1 MYSSSLCQSTPS
13 VISGEELDELARD
26 YNNTLSALVDRHAPL
41 KSKGV
46 RSRPLVPWYTAEINA
61 AKKLR
66 RKAERRW
73 RRTGLHEDF
82 VAFKAQRNRLTYLIN
97 VARKEFYT
105 DFIAENSS
113 DQGKLFRATKK
124 LQAKKEVPSFPE
136 YVDNSALVNDIGRYF
151 IRKINTIR
159 SSIDAALDPSVGALL
174 PDDPVVGPTKQL
186 WEFQSL
192 DEGQVSELIQKC
204 SKKSCPSDPAP
215 TSLDVSC
222 LDELLPV
229 ITCLING
236 SMKIGYFP
244 CDWKEGIVTPLLKL
258 PGLLSHFK
266 NLRPISNLQYIS
278 KLTERAVFEQ
288 THAHMINHSL
298 YPLLQSAYRLGHST
312 ETALRKVHNDLLM
325 NMDAQRVTLLVLL
338 DLRAAFDT
346 VDHEVLLNRLRSS
359 FGIRGTA
366 LR

>member
-1 MYSSSLCQSTPS
+1 M
-13 VISGEELDELARD
+13 
-26 YNNTLSALVDRHAPL
+26 
-41 KSKGV
+41 
-46 RSRPLVPWYTAEINA
+46 
-61 AKKLR
+61 
-66 RKAERRW
+66 
-73 RRTGLHEDF
+73 
-82 VAFKAQRNRLTYLIN
+82 N

-113 DQGKLFRATKK
+113 DRGKLFRVAKK
-124 LQAKKEVPSFPE
+124 LLAKKEVPSFPE
-136 YVDNSALVNDIGRYF
+136 YVDNSALVNNIGRYF

-159 SSIDAALDPSVGALL
+159 SSIDAASDPSLGALL
-174 PDDPVVGPTKQL
+174 PDDPVVGPSKQL

-204 SKKSCPSDPAP
+204 SKKSCLSDSAP
-215 TSLDVSC
+215 TSLVVSC

-229 ITCLING
+229 ITCLINR

-244 CDWKEGIVTPLLKL
+244 CDWKEGLVTPLLKL
-258 PGLLSHFK
+258 PGLLPDFK

-288 THAHMINHSL
+288 THAHMANHSL

-312 ETALRKVHNDLLM
+312 ETALLKVHNDLLM

-338 DLRAAFDT
+338 DLSVAFDT

-366 LR
+366 LRWFASYLSNR